1 MFLKRIEIKHFRVI
15 NELTLNFNKGLNV
28 LIGENNS
35 GKSSIIDALRLCLT
49 YGNQFRDIYINVNDF
64 HINKMNP
71 DEPAGDIEFH
81 LFFEITKPEEAGIF
95 IDLLSIQ
102 QDGGYQELQLHFKY
116 YIQEDKGNKKV
127 RWKVWGGDKE
137 GQTVTPEVLDALY
150 FVYLEPLR
158 DAVHYLRPI
167 RGNRL
172 GQLYSNLRT
181 DKAIRDNLAGKVR
194 NLLKNDNDWN
204 VLLKEG
210 EENINEHLI
219 ATSIEGKTQK
229 VNINFIPFEYQRIVE
244 SLRVQTPVFD
254 DESIGSEE
262 EKQVYFELYQNGL
275 GVNNLIY
282 TAVVLGDLKR
292 KKTQESETYIALLIE
307 EPEAHLHPQLQ
318 NILFNYLNSLED
330 IGLQIFISSHSPTI
344 TSKANL
350 DSLIVLQNQNQNVS
364 ALSLNNSELDT
375 NNKKYLHKFLD
386 VTKSQLFF
394 ANGVIFVE
402 GISEA
407 LLLSTFSKILG
418 GEYQLDK
425 NGIEIVNI
433 NGVAF
438 SHFAKLFNSA
448 DVGKRL
454 NSRAAIITDDDR
466 TLEVESSRAMKAL
479 ALQGGSIKVMLGKVT
494 FEYELFVA
502 GENKVILNSIFANI
516 RPRASANIEANED
529 VDQYAKNFVAK
540 VTANQAKS
548 ELAHQLAIKLEEDAE
563 LRDEFIVP
571 KYIEEAIKWVVKG
584 E

>member
-1 MFLKRIEIKHFRVI
+1 
-15 NELTLNFNKGLNV
+15 
-28 LIGENNS
+28 
-35 GKSSIIDALRLCLT
+35 
-49 YGNQFRDIYINVNDF
+49 
-64 HINKMNP
+64 
-71 DEPAGDIEFH
+71 
-81 LFFEITKPEEAGIF
+81 
-95 IDLLSIQ
+95 
-102 QDGGYQELQLHFKY
+102 
-116 YIQEDKGNKKV
+116 
-127 RWKVWGGDKE
+127 
-137 GQTVTPEVLDALY
+137 
-150 FVYLEPLR
+150 
-158 DAVHYLRPI
+158 
-167 RGNRL
+167 
-172 GQLYSNLRT
+172 
-181 DKAIRDNLAGKVR
+181 
-194 NLLKNDNDWN
+194 
-204 VLLKEG
+204 
-210 EENINEHLI
+210 
-219 ATSIEGKTQK
+219 
-229 VNINFIPFEYQRIVE
+229 
-244 SLRVQTPVFD
+244 
-254 DESIGSEE
+254 
-262 EKQVYFELYQNGL
+262 
-275 GVNNLIY
+275 
-282 TAVVLGDLKR
+282 
-292 KKTQESETYIALLIE
+292 
-307 EPEAHLHPQLQ
+307 
-318 NILFNYLNSLED
+318 LED